1 MNVSTVPATK
11 RKGYKDFIAYFFTAI
26 LGALINF
33 FSQIGYRELIGLSF
47 ATSVFLGYVTAM
59 VLTFAPTK
67 NFAFDAKKTDNA
79 GREFV
84 KYVGIALVALAVQV
98 YSSEITLKQ
107 IANPF
112 FPETSAFAREKAS
125 HVVGMGLS
133 FLANFFG
140 HRLLTFRSTGFY
152 DRIKAK
158 KRSEN

>member
-1 MNVSTVPATK
+1 MSSVPTTK

-33 FSQIGYRELIGLSF
+33 FSQIGYRELIGLNF
-47 ATSVFLGYVTAM
+47 TTSVFLGYVTAM

-79 GREFV
+79 GREFI

-98 YSSEITLKQ
+98 YSSDITLKQ

-112 FPETSAFAREKAS
+112 FPETSAFFREKVS
-125 HVVGMGLS
+125 HVIGMGLS

-140 HRLLTFRSTGFY
+140 HRLLTFRSTGMY
-152 DRIKAK
+152 DRIKP
-158 KRSEN
+158 KRSK